1 MSLLQFSDLVIDDN
15 MGYKEREFMDIMK
28 VNNNEFQILKLL
40 KIMQMKELYF

>member
-1 MSLLQFSDLVIDDN
+1 
-15 MGYKEREFMDIMK
+15 MDIMK